1 MTEQKFIWPV
11 NVTGQYSKNVLSPV
25 MSRLANWSTVI
36 YGYSSDL
43 LGLRMCSDTCHSDD
57 QIKRSELC

>member
-1 MTEQKFIWPV
+1 MHIF
-11 NVTGQYSKNVLSPV
+11 VTRVIY
-25 MSRLANWSTVI
+25 TVI